1 MAKAEKLVQI
11 KLHVFF
17 PHLCNKEMRKLRD
30 YMLRILPEAKVG
42 ETRTVIVYPKQT
54 EIDEKVLFARMLGFV
69 DGSASRLYW
78 GDEDA
83 DEWGEEE

>member
-1 MAKAEKLVQI
+1 MAKAKLVQVR
-11 KLHVFF
+11 LHALF

-30 YMLRILPEAKVG
+30 YMLRILPESRVG
-42 ETRTVIVYPKQT
+42 DMRTVVVYPKQT
-54 EIDEKVLFARMLGFV
+54 VVNQKVANARMLGFL
-69 DGSASRLYW
+69 DGIASCNYW